1 MLLQVVVC
9 VHCLYFVC
17 FLFVRRQG
25 MAAIMPAMII
35 VGLAKTIP
43 TLYTGLALF
52 SFGKLLAPVSPFC
65 YFIQKRSRTLAL
77 IHPLVRNVQCT
88 LYHFVFFSFTGSG
101 TVVPCLTTMIS
112 HHGKTGW

>member
-17 FLFVRRQG
+17 FLFVRLQG

-65 YFIQKRSRTLAL
+65 YFI
-77 IHPLVRNVQCT
+77 
-88 LYHFVFFSFTGSG
+88 
-101 TVVPCLTTMIS
+101 
-112 HHGKTGW
+112 

>member
-9 VHCLYFVC
+9 VHYLYFVC

-52 SFGKLLAPVSPFC
+52 SFGKLLAPVPPLC
-65 YFIQKRSRTLAL
+65 YFI
-77 IHPLVRNVQCT
+77 
-88 LYHFVFFSFTGSG
+88 
-101 TVVPCLTTMIS
+101 
-112 HHGKTGW
+112 